1 MAEKESPT
9 LIQKDAAGTPGRR
22 VRRIRRALYALI
34 TVVVFLADQ
43 ATKALV
49 AKSIPDHEV
58 IPIIP
63 GFFNILHT
71 ENSGIAFSLF
81 SDSPSSWKMFLLI
94 GVSVA
99 LLLAVVIVVWR
110 SREINWQAGVGLGLI
125 LGGALSN
132 LTDRVRFGQVV
143 DFLDFYFRGYHWP
156 TFNLADSAIV
166 VGAGFLVLEFLF
178 SKQS

>member
-1 MAEKESPT
+1 
-9 LIQKDAAGTPGRR
+9 
-22 VRRIRRALYALI
+22 VHRIRRVICVLI
-34 TVVVFLADQ
+34 VAVIFLADQ

-49 AKSIPDHEV
+49 AESIPDRAV
-58 IPIIP
+58 VPVIP
-63 GFFNILHT
+63 GFFNLLHT

-81 SDSPSSWKMFLLI
+81 CGSSGSWKMFLLI

-99 LLLAVVIVVWR
+99 LLVTVVIVVWR
-110 SREINWQAGVGLGLI
+110 SRQINWRAGMGLALI

-132 LTDRVRFGQVV
+132 LADRIRFGQVV

-178 SKQS
+178 SR